1 MNNTEI
7 ENAKKKYPRGT
18 RIRMI
23 HMEDKR
29 PIPPGTE
36 GTVDFVDDMGTV
48 HMKWENGRTL
58 GIIPNED
65 EFEVIK

>member
-1 MNNTEI
+1 MDNLEI
-7 ENAKKKYPRGT
+7 ENTKKKYPKGT

-23 HMEDKR
+23 HMEDKW

-36 GTVDFVDDMGTV
+36 GTVNFVDDIGTI
-48 HMKWENGRTL
+48 HMNWENGWIL
-58 GIIPNED
+58 GIIPNKD